1 MTNIRYGSWSKYT
14 CSLTKVRTKAHQIWL
29 WDCPLALLH
38 NLYHKGWWPNLIFS
52 EMVSLTDNTKLS
64 TDVKTS
70 SNVPGSKILGPAI
83 GAGAMLLFLVLA
95 LVVVKVCQQTIT
107 YYVQALLSTI
117 ILPKHV
123 LVKEFTDSYR
133 QSYQWK
139 LLITNIMLQIFHK

>member
-1 MTNIRYGSWSKYT
+1 MPIKFDYWIALLPFYT
-14 CSLTKVRTKAHQIWL
+14 ICITKGDDQIWF
-29 WDCPLALLH
+29 
-38 NLYHKGWWPNLIFS
+38 FS
-52 EMVSLTDNTKLS
+52 EMVPLTDKTKLS

-117 ILPKHV
+117 ILAKHV
-123 LVKEFTDSYR
+123 LVKEFNHINDNF
-133 QSYQWK
+133 W
-139 LLITNIMLQIFHK
+139 

>member
-1 MTNIRYGSWSKYT
+1 
-14 CSLTKVRTKAHQIWL
+14 
-29 WDCPLALLH
+29 
-38 NLYHKGWWPNLIFS
+38 
-52 EMVSLTDNTKLS
+52 MVPLTDKTKLS

-117 ILPKHV
+117 ILAKHV
-123 LVKEFTDSYR
+123 LVKEFNHIND
-133 QSYQWK
+133 
-139 LLITNIMLQIFHK
+139 NF